1 MLPKYWFSD
10 LVPGEISVVFLYRK
24 YIPWISAEYLLLSD
38 QSSQQYLAALWSY
51 FLVLCD
57 PMSMTTD
64 EWNRDASILWLGM
77 KNTYT
82 VKELIL
88 YLGSWIRNSLLNTT
102 GQILSITAPTT
113 ILLRYDLITQSSIEG
128 TRYCIADREIC
139 VYRLWCYS
147 GMNFSVGIL
156 NPELQLTFSKSWSS
170 KALLPLS
177 CDHTISTLATRRD
190 SYYVWCISGPMY
202 SWYTRVSPWLHIRV
216 RWGSVQGTW
225 WLFGRFGILHF
236 LAWTFRAK

>member
-1 MLPKYWFSD
+1 
-10 LVPGEISVVFLYRK
+10 
-24 YIPWISAEYLLLSD
+24 
-38 QSSQQYLAALWSY
+38 
-51 FLVLCD
+51 
-57 PMSMTTD
+57 MSMTTD

-139 VYRLWCYS
+139 VYPAGVL
-147 GMNFSVGIL
+147 
-156 NPELQLTFSKSWSS
+156 
-170 KALLPLS
+170 
-177 CDHTISTLATRRD
+177 
-190 SYYVWCISGPMY
+190 
-202 SWYTRVSPWLHIRV
+202 
-216 RWGSVQGTW
+216 
-225 WLFGRFGILHF
+225 
-236 LAWTFRAK
+236 